1 MKNSPPKLRRPT
13 HPRETGI
20 ALVTVLVMIVLMAT
34 LVSITSILAIGN
46 KKSGTDTVLGTKAQY
61 AAEAGL
67 ENAMYQIYYKT
78 KANYELSTD
87 NNDNTKF
94 DACMFRK
101 WLTGRWRI
109 GGATTPTDEE
119 LKLNGNK
126 DCPYPSATATVPT
139 TALGATFPT
148 LFDGVTISNSS
159 LLNQTIEGD
168 STNGVRYEV
177 SVTRKEDTV
186 SGETI
191 LNMTSTGIIKQGG
204 KDVSFRK
211 LGQVAKI
218 SSRAYDGDRFAMLTN
233 ATNCS
238 FCHLHIDTMQ
248 RAYANPSEGQMY
260 NRARVAVLESGLSLT
275 DGWHSLDTFVAGTLY
290 ARGPITTGDHVYAA
304 AWAKDAGGAVKPGLI
319 KAGPVSDGVDGS
331 GNIVN
336 GIRGNYLSN
345 TDTSD
350 TAKAANI
357 VDAKT
362 ATGAKTPFAKIY
374 SNYPKE
380 KDLTAAMYGGEWP
393 DGPVPDNFPTVITES
408 TTSTDGL
415 ISDSEWTSYLTNA
428 PKGKIIAGTNTR
440 IFGVRRPSSSSIN
453 ATVSSTPI
461 SYDPTSSDVNSALY
475 ATTLQGASA
484 SNILAFPAQ
493 LTQFITDVRN
503 NNTAGIT
510 TFTTNWKGWLLQQ
523 ALASPNNRDLQPGVA
538 VITTSSGVPINWPTV
553 NGVAANNFHV
563 RYNPTTQAMTL
574 TYRDFRPAVA
584 ATPSTTV
591 VNPPV
596 TTTNTTCGNGFS
608 KSCNA
613 PNSPTGTP
621 ARTFSNVQA
630 WLVASKSGIT
640 YTSAIKNFSPGSSIS
655 CAATNFTFSPALPA
669 SPTFV
674 SCQYKYTYTTTTT
687 TAGTAAV
694 PETAITPVISIPI
707 TEADLFPQ
715 SNNMAQT
722 DLVANGIWDGN
733 VIIDAGRIGDVGQD
747 RAVTINGT
755 IHINGDVVIR
765 GQVKGQGRI
774 VARGNIYVVGDLVYG
789 CGDHA
794 CRITESDTT
803 LASYRNWRNLPLL
816 GLLAGGNVIV
826 GDYDFPDYRA
836 TNNGTT
842 VGGGV
847 YDLVND
853 QVGRNIGDATVNTG
867 IPGGSTGFANY
878 SIPGATGTN
887 TSGGSGMGFVPMMGA
902 LANWKNRASNAY
914 VTTTTG
920 SDKPKRYFQHMPF
933 GFMVGRSGFG
943 SYENGGGFV
952 DTVGNSTVISMY
964 PSNGSISIGNPSA
977 TQRGFIGVPGTA
989 AQLGASLSC
998 TTSTASVQAARFGA
1012 STTPFTVPFNYGFYC
1027 PPSSMSNASRY
1038 LRNSVAPTSGDPS
1051 TNTTV
1056 WTQQSPQNAGLDS
1069 GAGMTTGW
1077 LAGLVGRPNGGS
1089 FTQIGDLSQSRLIKL
1104 MWLTTMEVNRDVDP
1118 ITAGNNAGPL
1128 RTDGIFYSPHGIFSL
1143 ARSYQNTWV
1152 QTDTASV
1159 ALASRA
1165 NTGGR
1170 WIHNGSVVA
1179 AELGFL
1185 ITADYKRVASDTSA
1199 AAPFTDENLGGDHVH
1214 QKYANRNPTTV
1225 NFLANTTEKNL
1236 GPAMGIYY
1244 DERLAG
1250 FLKLTSGVPVQ
1261 IQRTGGYQQVSR

>member
-1 MKNSPPKLRRPT
+1 MKNSPPKLRRQT

-20 ALVTVLVMIVLMAT
+20 ALVTVLIMIVLMAT

-46 KKSGTDTVLGTKAQY
+46 RKSGTDTILGTKAQY

-87 NNDNTKF
+87 KDNSKF
-94 DACMFRK
+94 DACLFRK

-109 GGATTPTDEE
+109 GGAITPTDEE

-126 DCPYPSATATVPT
+126 DCPYQGATAVVPT
-139 TALGATFPT
+139 TDVGATFPT

-168 STNGVRYEV
+168 SNSGVRYEV
-177 SVTRKEDTV
+177 SVTRKEDIP

-191 LNMTSTGIIKQGG
+191 LTMISTGIIRQNGS
-204 KDVSFRK
+204 DVSFRK
-211 LGQVAKI
+211 LAQVAKI

-248 RAYANPSEGQMY
+248 RAYADPNEGQMY

-275 DGWHSLDTFVAGTLY
+275 DGWHNLDTFVAGTLY
-290 ARGPITTGDHVYAA
+290 ARGPITNGDHVYAA
-304 AWAKDAGGAVKPGLI
+304 AWAKDAGGGVKPGLL

-331 GNIVN
+331 GNTLK

-345 TDTSD
+345 SDTSD
-350 TAKAANI
+350 ISTAANI
-357 VDAKT
+357 VDAGST
-362 ATGAKTPFAKIY
+362 TGAKTPFAKIY

-380 KDLTAAMYGGEWP
+380 SGLTAAKYGGEWP
-393 DGPVPDNFPTVITES
+393 DGPVPDDFPAVITES

-428 PKGKIIAGTNTR
+428 PTGKIVVGTNTR
-440 IFGVRRPSSSSIN
+440 VFGVRRPSSSSIN
-453 ATVSSTPI
+453 ATVASTPV
-461 SYDPTSSDVNSALY
+461 SYDPTSSNVNATNY
-475 ATTLQGASA
+475 GTTLQGANATNVST
-484 SNILAFPAQ
+484 FPAQ

-510 TFTTNWKGWLLQQ
+510 TFTTTWKGWLLQQ

-538 VITTSSGVPINWPTV
+538 AITASSGVPISWPTV

-563 RYNPTTQAMTL
+563 RYNPTTQLMTL
-574 TYRDFRPAVA
+574 TYRDFTPAVTA
-584 ATPSTTV
+584 PVTSGSSTSGATQCAVLNGTCVMPATTSTSGGVTTNISRV
-591 VNPPV
+591 QVRYQDSATTTAWRTITANIV
-596 TTTNTTCGNGFS
+596 CTRANLGGTGTGTGGTCSMRITSTTTTNVTT
-608 KSCNA
+608 
-613 PNSPTGTP
+613 
-621 ARTFSNVQA
+621 
-630 WLVASKSGIT
+630 
-640 YTSAIKNFSPGSSIS
+640 PG
-655 CAATNFTFSPALPA
+655 A
-669 SPTFV
+669 
-674 SCQYKYTYTTTTT
+674 
-687 TAGTAAV
+687 
-694 PETAITPVISIPI
+694 AITPTISIPI
-707 TEADLFPQ
+707 TETDVFPQ
-715 SNNMAQT
+715 ASNMAQT
-722 DLVANGIWDGN
+722 DLVTNGIWDGN
-733 VIIDAGRIGDVGQD
+733 VIIDAGRISDVGQD
-747 RAVTINGT
+747 KAVTINGT

-765 GQVKGQGRI
+765 GQIKGQGRI

-794 CRITESDTT
+794 CRITETDAS
-803 LASYRNWRNLPLL
+803 LPSYRNWRNLPLL
-816 GLLAGGNVIV
+816 GLLAGGNVVV

-836 TNNGTT
+836 TNSGTA

-853 QVGRNIGDATVNTG
+853 QVGQDVTSATTTAG
-867 IPGGSTGFANY
+867 IPGGSAGGFPYY
-878 SIPGATGTN
+878 SVPGATGAN
-887 TSGGSGMGFVPMMGA
+887 TPGNGMGFVPMIA
-902 LANWKNRASNAY
+902 ANANWKNRSGNAF
-914 VTTTTG
+914 VTTTAG
-920 SDKPKRYFQHMPF
+920 SEKPKRYFQSMPF

-943 SYENGGGFV
+943 SYQNGGGFV
-952 DTVGNSTVISMY
+952 NAAGNSTIIPVY
-964 PSNGSISIGNPSA
+964 PSNGSISIGNPTA
-977 TQRGFIGVPGTA
+977 NQLGFIGVPGTA
-989 AQLGASLSC
+989 PQLGAALSC
-998 TTSTASVQAARFGA
+998 TGSTASVQAARFGGG
-1012 STTPFTVPFNYGFYC
+1012 TVPFNYGFYC
-1027 PPSSMSNASRY
+1027 PPSSMNNDLRY
-1038 LRNSVAPTSGDPS
+1038 LRNSSTPTTGDPGS
-1051 TNTTV
+1051 NTTV
-1056 WTQQSPQNAGLDS
+1056 WTQQSPQNTGLDS

-1077 LAGLVGRPNGGS
+1077 LGGLVGRAGTGS

-1118 ITAGNNAGPL
+1118 IQTGANKGPL

-1143 ARSYQNTWV
+1143 ARSFSNTW
-1152 QTDTASV
+1152 
-1159 ALASRA
+1159 A
-1165 NTGGR
+1165 NTTSASASLAQRSNTEGR

-1185 ITADYKRVASDTSA
+1185 ITGDYTDASVNTGASVLPEAVQNGSHGQLMKYTNRRNKVIDFNSQESYSGTGSA
-1199 AAPFTDENLGGDHVH
+1199 FNGG
-1214 QKYANRNPTTV
+1214 PS
-1225 NFLANTTEKNL
+1225 
-1236 GPAMGIYY
+1236 MGIFY

>member
-1 MKNSPPKLRRPT
+1 MKNSPPRFTRRKNS
-13 HPRETGI
+13 RENGI
-20 ALVTVLVMIVLMAT
+20 ALVTVLIMIVLMAT

-78 KANYELSTD
+78 KANYDLSTD
-87 NNDNTKF
+87 KNDNTKF

-126 DCPYPSATATVPT
+126 DCPYPSATASVPT

-168 STNGVRYEV
+168 SSNGVRYEV
-177 SVTRKEDTV
+177 SVSRKEDNI

-191 LNMTSTGIIKQGG
+191 LTMTSTGIIRQAG

-211 LGQVAKI
+211 LAQVAKI

-260 NRARVAVLESGLSLT
+260 NRARVAVLEAGLSLT

-290 ARGPITTGDHVYAA
+290 ARGPITAGDHVYAA

-319 KAGPVSDGVDGS
+319 RAGPVSDGVDES
-331 GNIVN
+331 GNVVN

-357 VDAKT
+357 VDAST
-362 ATGAKTPFAKIY
+362 ITGAKTPFAKIY

-380 KDLTAAMYGGEWP
+380 SGLTAAKYGGEWP

-415 ISDSEWTSYLTNA
+415 ISDSEWTTYLASA
-428 PKGKIIAGTNTR
+428 PTGKIIAGTNTR
-440 IFGVRRPSSSSIN
+440 IFGVRRPSSSSIS
-453 ATVSSTPI
+453 ATVASTPV
-461 SYDPTSSDVNSALY
+461 SYDPTSSNVNSALY
-475 ATTLQGASA
+475 ATTVQGSSTAST
-484 SNILAFPAQ
+484 FPAQ
-493 LTQFITDVRN
+493 LTQFITDLRN

-538 VITTSSGVPINWPTV
+538 SITTSSGVPINWPIT

-563 RYNPTTQAMTL
+563 RYNPTTQVMTL
-574 TYRDFRPAVA
+574 SYRDFKPAVA
-584 ATPSTTV
+584 ATPATTV
-591 VNPPV
+591 VNPPI
-596 TTTNTTCGNGFS
+596 TTGSTTCNNNFTSG
-608 KSCNA
+608 CTA

-621 ARTFSNVQA
+621 ARTFASVQA
-630 WLVASKSGIT
+630 ILRVRAGT
-640 YTSAIKNFSPGSSIS
+640 TFTSQARNVLPGATIS
-655 CAATNFTFSPALPA
+655 CARNNFTFSPVPPTTA
-669 SPTFV
+669 TFV
-674 SCQYKYTYTTTTT
+674 DCKYTYTYTTTTT
-687 TAGTAAV
+687 TAGTAAI
-694 PETAITPVISIPI
+694 PEAAITPVISIPI
-707 TEADLFPQ
+707 TQADLFPQ
-715 SNNMAQT
+715 SSNMAQV

-794 CRITESDTT
+794 CRITETDTT

-842 VGGGV
+842 AGGGV
-847 YDLVND
+847 FDLVND
-853 QVGRNIGDATVNTG
+853 QVGRNIGDATLATG
-867 IPGGSTGFANY
+867 IPGGSAGFANY

-887 TSGGSGMGFVPMMGA
+887 TSGGSGMGFVPMTGA

-933 GFMVGRSGFG
+933 GFMVGRGGFG

-952 DTVGNSTVISMY
+952 DTVGNSTIISMY
-964 PSNGSISIGNPSA
+964 PSNGSISIGNPNA
-977 TQRGFIGVPGTA
+977 TTQRGFIGAPGTS

-998 TTSTASVQAARFGA
+998 TAATASVQAARFGGG
-1012 STTPFTVPFNYGFYC
+1012 TVPFNYGFYC
-1027 PPSSMSNASRY
+1027 PPALGLDNAKRY
-1038 LRNSVAPTSGDPS
+1038 LRNSSSPTSGDPS

-1056 WTQQSPQNAGLDS
+1056 WTEQSPQNAGLDS

-1077 LAGLVGRPNGGS
+1077 LAGLVGRAGTGN

-1185 ITADYKRVASDTSA
+1185 ITADYKRAASDTSA
-1199 AAPFTDENLGGDHVH
+1199 AAPFTDANLGGDHVH
-1214 QKYANRNPTTV
+1214 QKYANRNPTMV
-1225 NFLANTTEKNL
+1225 NFLGNTTEKNV